1 MKQPKEHPDAPK
13 WPDVELTAEV
23 KSQELRFE
31 KIPRTEVRFPGYP
44 EDESVSGT
52 ERENLPGE
60 VQKNATY
67 RNTRI
72 RLRSAASL
80 VSDESTPG
88 KDGKRDREAEA
99 QA

>member
-1 MKQPKEHPDAPK
+1 LTR
-13 WPDVELTAEV
+13 PDVELIAEV
-23 KSQELRFE
+23 KSRWLRFE
-31 KIPRTEVRFPGYP
+31 RVPDTEVRFPGYP

-72 RLRSAASL
+72 RLRSAGLLGSRP
-80 VSDESTPG
+80 TPG
-88 KDGKRDREAEA
+88 EDGKRDREA